1 MRIDIK
7 WQREG
12 GIAVAA
18 LLGRLDS
25 SNSNHV
31 LTMLEEG
38 LDPGDHA
45 LLLDFEKV
53 SFISSAG
60 LRVCLILAKKLSGEG
75 KAFEI
80 CSLSDL
86 NREVVAVSGFDKL
99 IPVRDTT
106 EDALSSLQ
114 SP

>member
-12 GIAVAA
+12 DIAVAA
-18 LLGRLDS
+18 LLGRIDS
-25 SNSNHV
+25 SNSDHFLATV
-31 LTMLEEG
+31 KEG

-45 LLLDFEKV
+45 LILDFEKV

-60 LRVCLILAKKLSGEG
+60 LRVLLILAKKLTDED
-75 KAFEI
+75 KIFEI
-80 CSLSDL
+80 CSLSEL

-99 IPVRDTT
+99 IPVRDTI
-106 EDALSSLQ
+106 EDALSSLR
-114 SP
+114 SS